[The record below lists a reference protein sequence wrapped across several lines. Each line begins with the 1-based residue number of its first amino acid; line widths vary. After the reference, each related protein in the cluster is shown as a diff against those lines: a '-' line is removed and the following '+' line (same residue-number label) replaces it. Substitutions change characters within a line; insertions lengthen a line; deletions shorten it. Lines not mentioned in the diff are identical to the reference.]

1 MAEAYPEVLR
11 SRVIRAYE
19 MGEGSYATIATQ
31 WHLGTATVKRWVA
44 KQRREGHVRSHPK
57 AGGTTSRITAVDL
70 EALLVA
76 LGDPT
81 AGELTATYNR
91 PRRGR
96 GRVHVSSMKRA
107 LHRHDYVV
115 KKTAAAGGDGAA
127 SRLPLARRRAR
138 RDPTSPLV
146 FHHDGIPVRC
156 WRTTSV
162 ETWQTWPMN
171 AASTWLQDAYPTT
184 WESSPK

>member
-1 MAEAYPEVLR
+1 MADAYPEVLR
-11 SRVIRAYE
+11 SRVVQAYE

-44 KQRREGHVRSHPK
+44 QQRREGHVRPRPK
-57 AGGTTSRITAVDL
+57 AGGTTSRITAADL
-70 EALLVA
+70 EAWLVA

-115 KKTAAAGGDGAA
+115 KKNGGG
-127 SRLPLARRRAR
+127 RRR
-138 RDPTSPLV
+138 
-146 FHHDGIPVRC
+146 
-156 WRTTSV
+156 WRGQPSA
-162 ETWQTWPMN
+162 PSG
-171 AASTWLQDAYPTT
+171 AGS
-184 WESSPK
+184 

>member
-11 SRVIRAYE
+11 SRVVQAYE
-19 MGEGSYATIATQ
+19 MGEGSYVTVATQ
-31 WHLGTATVKRWVA
+31 WHLGPATVKRWVA
-44 KQRREGHVRSHPK
+44 QQRREGHVRPRPK
-57 AGGTTSRITAVDL
+57 AGGTTSRVTAADL

-107 LHRHDYVV
+107 LMM
-115 KKTAAAGGDGAA
+115 
-127 SRLPLARRRAR
+127 L
-138 RDPTSPLV
+138 
-146 FHHDGIPVRC
+146 
-156 WRTTSV
+156 
-162 ETWQTWPMN
+162 
-171 AASTWLQDAYPTT
+171 
-184 WESSPK
+184 